1 MIRVKRR
8 FAMKP
13 FSAGSTHSIFV
24 TTLGEVYTSD
34 LNSFGELVKPG
45 AGPIHPRAPWKAE
58 NLLPIKA
65 AAAGNNFSLF
75 LDFEGNVWGAGRS
88 M

>member
-1 MIRVKRR
+1 
-8 FAMKP
+8 MKP

-58 NLLPIKA
+58 NLPPIKA